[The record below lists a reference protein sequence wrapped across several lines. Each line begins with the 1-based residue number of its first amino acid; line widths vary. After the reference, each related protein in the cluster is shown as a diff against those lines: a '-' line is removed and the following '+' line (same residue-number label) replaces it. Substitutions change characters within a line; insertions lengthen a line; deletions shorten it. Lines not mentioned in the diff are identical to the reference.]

1 MRSQAEVGRN
11 MIRKSVLVLLLLSCT
26 GLFAQDFRAT
36 LTGTVTDPSGAAVP
50 NANIKATNTA
60 TNIVKET
67 KSNTD
72 GLYTI
77 PFLDPGVYTIEVTAP
92 GFQALKREAVT
103 LAVAQRMN
111 MPFHLTVGQAT
122 TEITV
127 TGQVDTIDTADASRG
142 LVFDPIK
149 TQEYPL
155 NGRQSYMLLAL
166 TPGVIFGQNQFG
178 ASGFSGTRGWDV
190 NNSYKFNGAR
200 QGNGN
205 NVFMLNGTPI
215 SDNGSQWEFAPSVD
229 AIQEFKAETTAYDSS
244 YGHEA
249 GGVVNTTIRSGTNNW
264 HGDVYDYFRNR
275 LLDANFFQNNVAG
288 AKKGRHNQNQ
298 FGGVFGGPIRKDKDF
313 LFASYEGWQ
322 EVIPFPGA
330 GTTDVPLAMR
340 DGQHFSQY
348 NMTIFDPLTTHLCG
362 AATEP
367 CSGSNGSAYWR
378 NPFPGD
384 VIPASRISPIG
395 SKILSYLPSPNSPG
409 QGTAG
414 ITNNYVNANNYGR
427 YWYNQPIIRWD
438 HVIGQNDK
446 FYAMFTE
453 FHGYEFRSS
462 NQYPPPLAQGNTDN
476 NRTFT
481 GLNLDETH
489 VISPTMVLDVKAS
502 WFRFVQLTP
511 GYTAAAQGI
520 SAASIGM
527 TNLKPAPTVSAGV
540 IPNISIGGFTSPLFG
555 SGSYSWSPYSR
566 FIFNPTLSWTKNKHS
581 LRFGGEWSYEAK
593 GNVSPGKAY
602 GAFTFNS
609 TLTQQATDRASTT
622 NGGVDTYMGV
632 ASLLLGMPTTGQVD
646 NNASYYL
653 TRPFYALFVQDDW
666 KVSDRLTVNVGLR
679 YEVQIP
685 YLERYNR
692 MAGQFD
698 MGKVNP
704 MSDQIMANWKALQ
717 ADYNAKNPNDPYGY
731 PNPPAAFYGVWEF
744 AGTNGIPRRSR
755 YTDWTNGA
763 PRIGFA
769 YRLGDKTV
777 IRGGF
782 GVYYQSDTKNNNS
795 QTGFSQTTTY
805 QSSFNVGG
813 VPFPS
818 ACYNPISGLNSS
830 QCATA
835 PTGPYSLVNP
845 FPLGYTAADGSAAG
859 ALANLGQ
866 GANGDWNHYKTP
878 RTYQYSLGFQRQLPK
893 NMILDVSFAG
903 NYALYDRDSHDI
915 GNPQDA
921 LGLQLQ
927 QMAINDPT
935 FFTKQL
941 PNPFQG
947 LLPATTGRGSATTQS
962 RQSLMNNFPLWGGYS
977 DGDLADRYFRS
988 DAGQLRFEKRA
999 FADANSNVGVMTWV
1013 LSWTFSKEYA
1023 MTCCIG
1029 QSWQTNT
1036 GANLILSPNGQ
1047 TATLQLHPQQPSDNR
1062 RYDFDSA
1069 NKPQEIAF
1077 SGVWDLPI
1085 GKGKKFANGV
1095 TGTADKLA
1103 SGWRVVYSL
1112 FYISGAALG
1121 LPGGINFCGDYTH
1134 YVDPTTGQQT
1144 GQVAGHW
1151 FNNNPSCYANFPTQ
1165 TINSALPQRFS
1176 GNVEY
1181 PAKPQLN
1188 VAIDKNIKFGEGSR
1202 SLQMRAEAFNLTNT
1216 PILGSDSGPSINTSF
1231 TSPVFG
1237 VLPQAQSNFPRFFQ
1251 LSAKLYF

>member
-1 MRSQAEVGRN
+1 
-11 MIRKSVLVLLLLSCT
+11 MIRNCALALLLLSCT

-50 NANIKATNTA
+50 NANIKAVNTA
-60 TNIVKET
+60 TNIAKET
-67 KSNTD
+67 KSTGN
-72 GLYTI
+72 GVYTI
-77 PFLDPGVYTIEVTAP
+77 PFLDPGLYNIEVTAA
-92 GFQALKREAVT
+92 GFQTFKNQAVT
-103 LAVAQRMN
+103 LAVSQRMEL
-111 MPFHLTVGQAT
+111 PVRLTVGQAA

-127 TGQVDTIDTADASRG
+127 TGVAETVDSADANRG

-155 NGRQSYMLLAL
+155 NGRQSYMLLSL
-166 TPGVIFGQNQFG
+166 TPGVIFGQEQFG
-178 ASGFSGTRGWDV
+178 AGGFSGTRGWDV

-229 AIQEFKAETTAYDSS
+229 AIQEFKAETTAYDAS

-249 GGVVNTTIRSGTNNW
+249 GGVVNTTIRGGTNNW

-330 GTTDVPLAMR
+330 GTTDVPMAMR
-340 DGQHFSQY
+340 DGQHFTQY
-348 NMTIFDPLTTHLCG
+348 NMFIFDPLTTHLCG

-367 CSGSNGSAYWR
+367 CGGSNGSAYWR
-378 NPFPGD
+378 DPFPGN
-384 VIPASRISPIG
+384 VIPTSRVSPIG
-395 SKILSYLPSPNSPG
+395 TKILSYLPAPNSPG
-409 QGTAG
+409 QGTGG
-414 ITNNYVNANNYGR
+414 ISNNYVNANNYGR

-446 FYAMFTE
+446 FYALFSE
-453 FHGYEFRSS
+453 FHGYEFRST
-462 NQYPPPLAQGNTDN
+462 NQYPPPVAQGNVDN

-489 VISPTMVLDVKAS
+489 VISPTMVLDLKAS

-511 GYTAAAQGI
+511 GYSTAAQGI
-520 SAASIGM
+520 TAASIGM
-527 TNLKPAPTVSAGV
+527 TNMPHSPTVDKGV
-540 IPNISIGGFTSPLFG
+540 IPNITIAGFTGPLFG

-566 FIFNPTLSWTKNKHS
+566 WIFNPTLSWTRNKHS
-581 LRFGGEWSYEAK
+581 LRIGGEVSYEAK
-593 GNVSPGKAY
+593 GNVSPGNAY
-602 GAFTFNS
+602 GRFYFGQHW
-609 TLTQQATDRASTT
+609 TQQATDRASTT
-622 NGGVDTYMGV
+622 SGTDQYLGV
-632 ASLLLGMPTTGQVD
+632 ASLLLGFPDTQD
-646 NNASYYL
+646 SNNSAGSIDINTSYYL
-653 TRPFYALFVQDDW
+653 TRPYYAMFVHDDW
-666 KVSDRLTVNVGLR
+666 KVTDRLSVNIGLR
-679 YEVQIP
+679 YEVQVP
-685 YLERYNR
+685 YVDRYNR

-704 MSDQIMANWKALQ
+704 MNDQLMAAWKTTQ
-717 ADYNAKNPNDPYGY
+717 AQYNATHPNDPYGY
-731 PNPPAAFYGVWEF
+731 PNPPAAFYGVWQF
-744 AGTNGIPRRSR
+744 AGTNGIPSRSR
-755 YTDWTNGA
+755 YTDWTNGS

-769 YRLGDKTV
+769 YRIGNKTV

-782 GVYYQSDTKNNNS
+782 GVFYQSDTKNNNS
-795 QTGFSQTTTY
+795 QTGFSQTTQY
-805 QSSFNVGG
+805 QSTFNVNGI
-813 VPFPS
+813 PYPS
-818 ACYNPISGLNSS
+818 ACFNAITGLGNN
-830 QCATA
+830 QCATS

-845 FPLGYTAADGSAAG
+845 YPLGLTQPAGPSAG
-859 ALANLGQ
+859 GLANLGQ

-893 NMILDVSFAG
+893 NMIIDVSFAG

-915 GNPQDA
+915 GAPQDA
-921 LGLQLQ
+921 YGLQLQ
-927 QMAINDPT
+927 QQAMIDPSFYT
-935 FFTKQL
+935 RAL
-941 PNPFQG
+941 PNPFLG
-947 LLPATTGRGSATTQS
+947 LLPATTSRGSSTTLTAQN
-962 RQSLMNNFPLWGGYS
+962 LMNSFPLWGGYS
-977 DGDLADRYFRS
+977 DGDNADRYFRS

-999 FADANSNVGVMTWV
+999 FADANSSVGVMTWV
-1013 LSWTFSKEYA
+1013 LSWTFSKEYS

-1036 GANLILSPNGQ
+1036 GANLVLSPSGQ
-1047 TATLQLHPQQPSDNR
+1047 TATLQTHPQNPYDNR

-1069 NKPQEIAF
+1069 NKPQQLAF
-1077 SGVWDLPI
+1077 SGVWDLPV
-1085 GKGKKFANGV
+1085 GKGKRFASGL
-1095 TGTADKLA
+1095 TGTADKIA
-1103 SGWRVVYSL
+1103 GGWRMDWILS
-1112 FYISGAALG
+1112 YISGSAIG
-1121 LPGGINFCGDYTH
+1121 LPGYINYCGDYTH
-1134 YVDPTTGQQT
+1134 YTDPKTGQAT
-1144 GQVAGHW
+1144 GQTAQHW

-1165 TINSALPQRFS
+1165 SINNALPARFS

-1188 VAIDKNIKFGEGSR
+1188 MAIEKNTTFGGEHAYR
-1202 SLQMRAEAFNLTNT
+1202 MQIRAEAFNLTNT
-1216 PILGSDSGPSINTSF
+1216 PIMGSASGPTISTTF
-1231 TSPVFG
+1231 TSATFG
-1237 VLPQAQSNFPRFFQ
+1237 ILPQAQSNFPRFFQ
-1251 LSAKLYF
+1251 LAAKLFF